1 MKTDEAADAFPLKV
15 PPQFLI
21 ILASLLEKWAT
32 NQVRWGDE
40 RVADTVKVLGLF
52 GSPRRGGN
60 TDILL
65 DEVLRGAQE
74 RGAQIERII
83 ISKLKFSPCI
93 ECHGCDETGE
103 CILHDDMEKVYP
115 KLLEADCIIL
125 ASPIFFYGVTAWT
138 KAFID
143 RVQSLWV
150 GRYRLKP
157 PPREPSRRRKGFF
170 ISVGATK
177 GARLFDGA
185 ILTVKYF
192 FDALGADLVGQLLF
206 NGVEARGDIRN
217 HPIALQEAFEAGK
230 ALVNGRAEGSLEG

>member
-1 MKTDEAADAFPLKV
+1 MEYK
-15 PPQFLI
+15 
-21 ILASLLEKWAT
+21 
-32 NQVRWGDE
+32 
-40 RVADTVKVLGLF
+40 VKVLGLF

-65 DEVLRGAQE
+65 EEMLKGAE
-74 RGAQIERII
+74 EAGLQIERII
-83 ISKLKFSPCI
+83 ISQLKFSPCI

-103 CILHDDMEKVYP
+103 CVLNDDMEKVYP
-115 KLLEADCIIL
+115 KLVEADCIIL

-150 GRYRLKP
+150 RKYRLKLP
-157 PPREPSRRRKGFF
+157 PEEPGRRRKGFF

-185 ILTVKYF
+185 MLTVKYF
-192 FDALGADLVGQLLF
+192 FDAVGADFAGQLLF
-206 NGVEARGDIRN
+206 KGVEDKGDIRN
-217 HPIALQEAFEAGK
+217 HPNALREVFEAGK
-230 ALVNGRAEGSLEG
+230 TLVNGSARERG